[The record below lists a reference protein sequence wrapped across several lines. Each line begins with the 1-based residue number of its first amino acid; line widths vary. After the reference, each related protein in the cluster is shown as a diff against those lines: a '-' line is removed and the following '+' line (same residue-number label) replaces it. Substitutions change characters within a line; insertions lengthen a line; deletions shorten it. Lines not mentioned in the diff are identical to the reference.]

1 MTHREYLQGVCSN
14 LVNQL
19 TNDLDRTE
27 EEIIAK
33 TIRLLATDKATK
45 FYHTWAVYWD
55 NEFNAW
61 LIMNLIDRNKIITKY
76 RNNDEPPQIEA
87 IKSFFADE
95 VERLKA
101 TIDELETLLSNM

>member
-1 MTHREYLQGVCSN
+1 MTHREYLHGVCNN

-27 EEIIAK
+27 EETMAK

-55 NEFNAW
+55 NEFNSW
-61 LIMNLIDRNKIITKY
+61 IIMNLIDRNKIPTKY
-76 RNNDEPPQIEA
+76 RDKDEPPQTEA
-87 IKSFFADE
+87 IKSYFSEA
-95 VERLKA
+95 VERLEDA
-101 TIDELETLLSNM
+101 VNELKTVLSNI